1 MSANLTIGHQKQHNG
16 NVHEIAGTPTAAIS
30 WEEAIA
36 ALQAGNLPCSGSEA
50 SILRLA
56 ASLASTSPVALRDA
70 ITGLDQAN
78 IHLVLNAI
86 RHASGR
92 N

>member
-1 MSANLTIGHQKQHNG
+1 MSPPHPKFR
-16 NVHEIAGTPTAAIS
+16 E
-30 WEEAIA
+30 
-36 ALQAGNLPCSGSEA
+36 GSEA

-56 ASLASTSPVALRDA
+56 ASLASTSPVTLRDI

-86 RHASGR
+86 RHAGGR